1 MSRPRSIRRMA
12 PKCYFWEMTV
22 PCRRAFAPVIPNP
35 AAKSHG
41 ERKSERPHDAA
52 KANVASRRVD
62 RLGLAR
68 RWPVAQAV
76 VGRAQVRAAFHH
88 PAGGVSAGRSPHLAG
103 LSGYFATGR
112 CEAPLGPL
120 PHIPDHVVEAI
131 AVCGKG
137 VDRRGAFVAV
147 ELEVLPGE
155 TALPRVGHRPPLRSK
170 RFAPGVGRAVETA
183 ARGEFPFG
191 LDGQFFAGPGGV
203 GARILVGDVN
213 HGVVI
218 PTLDAA
224 ARTLRMLPIRPG
236 DIFPP
241 GPIIAQIHWDMRL
254 TKQRRAGNP
263 GPAE

>member
-88 PAGGVSAGRSPHLAG
+88 PASGVSAGRARHTAG
-103 LSGYFATGR
+103 LSGYFATVRG
-112 CEAPLGPL
+112 EATRGPL

-131 AVCGKG
+131 AVRGKRI
-137 VDRRGAFVAV
+137 DRRGALVSI
-147 ELEVLPGE
+147 ELEVLPGKS
-155 TALPRVGHRPPLRSK
+155 TLPSVGHCPPVRSE
-170 RFAPGVGRAVETA
+170 RLPPGVGRAVETA
-183 ARGEFPFG
+183 AGGEFPFG
-191 LDGQFFAGPGGV
+191 LDG
-203 GARILVGDVN
+203 
-213 HGVVI
+213 
-218 PTLDAA
+218 
-224 ARTLRMLPIRPG
+224 
-236 DIFPP
+236 
-241 GPIIAQIHWDMRL
+241 
-254 TKQRRAGNP
+254 
-263 GPAE
+263 

>member
-52 KANVASRRVD
+52 KANVASRRVN

-68 RWPVAQAV
+68 RRPVAQAV
-76 VGRAQVRAAFHH
+76 VGRAQVRATFHH
-88 PAGGVSAGRSPHLAG
+88 PASGVSPALARH
-103 LSGYFATGR
+103 ATRFCGCLAAVR
-112 CEAPLGPL
+112 GEATRGPL
-120 PHIPDHVVEAI
+120 PHIADHVVKAI
-131 AVCGKG
+131 AVRGKG

-155 TALPRVGHRPPLRSK
+155 TALPGIGHRPPLRSK

-191 LDGQFFAGPGGV
+191 LDG
-203 GARILVGDVN
+203 
-213 HGVVI
+213 
-218 PTLDAA
+218 
-224 ARTLRMLPIRPG
+224 
-236 DIFPP
+236 
-241 GPIIAQIHWDMRL
+241 
-254 TKQRRAGNP
+254 
-263 GPAE
+263 